1 MLEIPESTT
10 IARQLNETVRGKTI
24 RRVVANASPHKFAF
38 YHGDPVDY
46 DALLTGQVVGD
57 SFGIGAMVEIAAGNR
72 RIVFGDG
79 ANLRYYDDSTKAPS
93 KHQLL
98 IELDDRS
105 VLVCSVQMYGSVLAF
120 MDGEHDNKYYLVAK
134 EKPQPLTEAF
144 DRSYFDAL
152 YTGGTEKL
160 SSKAFLATEQRI
172 PGLGNGVL
180 QDILFYAGIHPKRK
194 MGTLSEK
201 EFGGMF
207 HAVKNILADMTS
219 LCGRDTEKDLFGHSG
234 GYKTILSRNTVGKPC
249 SVCGAEIQKAAYM
262 GGAVYWCPGCQPLTE

>member
-10 IARQLNETVRGKTI
+10 IARLLNETIRGKTI
-24 RRVVANASPHKFAF
+24 HGVVANASPHKFAF
-38 YHGDPVDY
+38 YHGDPADY
-46 DALLTGQVVGD
+46 DAFLTGQVVGD

-72 RIVFGDG
+72 RIVLGDG

-105 VLVCSVQMYGSVLAF
+105 VLVCSVQMYGSVLVF

-134 EKPQPLTEAF
+134 EKPQPLTDAF

-152 YTGGTEKL
+152 HTDATEKL

-180 QDILFYAGIHPKRK
+180 QDILFHAGIHPKRK
-194 MGTLSEK
+194 MGTLSEI
-201 EFGGMF
+201 ELDRMF
-207 HAVKNILADMTS
+207 HAVKDTLAEMTS
-219 LCGRDTEKDLFGHSG
+219 LCGRDTEKDLFGNSG
-234 GYKTILSRNTVGKPC
+234 RYKTILSKNTVGKPC
-249 SVCGAEIQKAAYM
+249 SVCGAEIQKGAYM
-262 GGAVYWCPGCQPLTE
+262 GGTVYWCPVCQPLTE